1 MADRKLLITGASGKL
16 GQQVI
21 EYLLNDFNIP
31 ANQLIATTRHAANLT
46 ELADKGVDVREAD
59 FSNLAS
65 LEAAFAGADNMLLIS
80 IDAIGQRSEL
90 HRNAVIAAE
99 KAGIKH
105 LTYTSMPA
113 AETSPVVFAFEHEAT
128 EKVIADSEINDWT
141 VLRNNWYFENL
152 AEFFASTLQTQAWLT
167 AAKEGKSAQL
177 SRLDLAYAA
186 AASVVKAVEGKK
198 TLTLNGP
205 ESLTTDEMAAK
216 INQTLGLNIQ
226 VIHQSDEELKAQLE
240 SFGLPEGIVAM
251 VTTMDQHARGAFSE
265 GTSQEFETLTGRKPQ
280 SFSQWL
286 EANRAMLTQIAKS
299 A

>member
-1 MADRKLLITGASGKL
+1 MSDRKLLITGASGKL

-31 ANQLIATTRHAANLT
+31 ANQLIATSRNAASLS

-59 FSNLAS
+59 FSNPAS
-65 LEAAFAGADNMLLIS
+65 LEAAFAGADNLLLIS

-90 HRNAVIAAE
+90 HRNAVLAAQNV
-99 KAGIKH
+99 GIKH

-113 AETSPVVFAFEHEAT
+113 ADTSPVVFAFEHEAT
-128 EKVIADSEINDWT
+128 EKAITDSQISNWT
-141 VLRNNWYFENL
+141 ILRNNWYFENL
-152 AEFFASTLQTQAWLT
+152 TEFFASTLQTQAWLT
-167 AAKEGKSAQL
+167 AAKEGKTAQL

-186 AASVVKAVEGKK
+186 AASVAKALNGKQ

-205 ESLTTDEMAAK
+205 ESLTTEQMAAK
-216 INQTLGLNIQ
+216 INQALGLNIQ

-240 SFGLPEGIVAM
+240 SFGLPEGIVSL
-251 VTTMDQHARGAFSE
+251 VTTMDQHARGAYSD
-265 GTSQEFETLTGRKPQ
+265 GSSQDFEVLTGRKPQ
-280 SFSQWL
+280 DFSQWL
-286 EANRAMLTQIAKS
+286 EANKAMLSQIAQG

>member
-1 MADRKLLITGASGKL
+1 MSDRKLLITGASGKL

-21 EYLLNDFNIP
+21 DYLLNDFNIP
-31 ANQLIATTRHAANLT
+31 ASQLIATTRNAASLA
-46 ELADKGVDVREAD
+46 ELAEKGVDVREAD
-59 FSNLAS
+59 FSNPAS
-65 LEAAFAGADNMLLIS
+65 LEAAFTGADNLLLIS

-90 HRNAVIAAE
+90 HRNAVLAAQNV
-99 KAGIKH
+99 GIKH

-113 AETSPVVFAFEHEAT
+113 ADTSPVVFAFEHEAT
-128 EKVIADSEINDWT
+128 EKAIADSKINDWT
-141 VLRNNWYFENL
+141 ILRNNWYFENL

-167 AAKEGKSAQL
+167 AAKEGRSAQL

-186 AASVVKAVEGKK
+186 AASVAKTLEGKK

-205 ESLTTDEMAAK
+205 ESLTTDEMATK
-216 INQTLGLNIQ
+216 INQALGLNIQ
-226 VIHQSDEELKAQLE
+226 VIHQSDDELKAQLE

-265 GTSQEFETLTGRKPQ
+265 GTSQEFEMLTGRKPH

-286 EANRAMLTQIAKS
+286 ETNKAMLSQIAQGE
-299 A
+299 

>member
-1 MADRKLLITGASGKL
+1 MSDRKLLITGASGKL

-31 ANQLIATTRHAANLT
+31 ANQLIATTRNAASLS
-46 ELADKGVDVREAD
+46 ELADKGIDVREAD
-59 FSNLAS
+59 FSNPAS
-65 LEAAFAGADNMLLIS
+65 LEAAFAGADNLLLIS

-90 HRNAVIAAE
+90 HRNAVLAAQNV
-99 KAGIKH
+99 GIKH

-113 AETSPVVFAFEHEAT
+113 ADTSPVVFAFEHEAT
-128 EKVIADSEINDWT
+128 EKAITDSQISNWT
-141 VLRNNWYFENL
+141 ILRNNWYFENL

-167 AAKEGKSAQL
+167 AAKEGKTAQL

-186 AASVVKAVEGKK
+186 AASVAKALNGKQ

-205 ESLTTDEMAAK
+205 ESLTTEQMAAK
-216 INQTLGLNIQ
+216 INQALGLNIQ

-240 SFGLPEGIVAM
+240 SFGLPEGIVAL
-251 VTTMDQHARGAFSE
+251 VTTMDQHARGAFSD
-265 GTSQEFETLTGRKPQ
+265 GSSQDFEVLTGRKPQ
-280 SFSQWL
+280 DFSQWL
-286 EANRAMLTQIAKS
+286 EANKAMLSQIAQS